1 MALTIPSQIFG
12 TMALALNS
20 SKQPEIIK
28 WFCRLPVA
36 MQDKTIKLNKMKKIF
51 TMCLGL
57 VLTAAVFAA
66 DRKPD
71 VTIISMKK
79 YEIVVDGRTYYS
91 NSRMLN
97 IDNLRNG
104 RHTIQVYDMSSNR
117 GFSIFQRKRLVANRS
132 FQLRNNDVKITI
144 SQFGQL
150 TITEDR
156 FGRDGR
162 YGNDNRGWDD
172 HSGIDQR
179 YDHNGRTSRDRNF

>member
-1 MALTIPSQIFG
+1 MMAP
-12 TMALALNS
+12 ALNN
-20 SKQPEIIK
+20 SKQPEIIN

-36 MQDKTIKLNKMKKIF
+36 MQDKTIKLYKMKKIF

-57 VLTAAVFAA
+57 ALTAAVFAA

-91 NSRMLN
+91 NSRMIN

-104 RHTIQVYDMSSNR
+104 RHTIQVYDMNSR
-117 GFSIFQRKRLVANRS
+117 GFSIFQRKRLVASRS

-150 TITEDR
+150 SITEDK
-156 FGRDGR
+156 FGRDGK

-172 HSGIDQR
+172 HDSRDQR
-179 YDHNGRTSRDRNF
+179 DDRNSRDNLDRKF

>member
-1 MALTIPSQIFG
+1 
-12 TMALALNS
+12 
-20 SKQPEIIK
+20 
-28 WFCRLPVA
+28 
-36 MQDKTIKLNKMKKIF
+36 
-51 TMCLGL
+51 MCLGL

-66 DRKPD
+66 DRTPD

-91 NSRMLN
+91 NNRMLN

-117 GFSIFQRKRLVANRS
+117 GFSIFQKKRLVVSKA

-156 FGRDGR
+156 FGRNDR
-162 YGNDNRGWDD
+162 NGNDNRGWDD
-172 HSGIDQR
+172 HNGVDQR
-179 YDHNGRTSRDRNF
+179 DDHNGRNTRDRNF

>member
-1 MALTIPSQIFG
+1 
-12 TMALALNS
+12 
-20 SKQPEIIK
+20 
-28 WFCRLPVA
+28 

-91 NSRMLN
+91 NNRMLN

-117 GFSIFQRKRLVANRS
+117 GFSIFQRKRLVASKS
-132 FQLRNNDVKITI
+132 FQLKNNDVKITI

-156 FGRDGR
+156 FGRDDR

-172 HSGIDQR
+172 HDGRDQQN
-179 YDHNGRTSRDRNF
+179 DHTGRNSRDRNF

>member
-1 MALTIPSQIFG
+1 MALTIPSQFFG
-12 TMALALNS
+12 MMASALNN

-36 MQDKTIKLNKMKKIF
+36 MQDKTIKLYKMKKIF
-51 TMCLGL
+51 TICLGL
-57 VLTAAVFAA
+57 ALTAAVFAA

-71 VTIISMKK
+71 VTIISTKK

-91 NSRMLN
+91 NSRMMN

-117 GFSIFQRKRLVANRS
+117 GFSIFQKKRLVAS
-132 FQLRNNDVKITI
+132 KAFQLRNNDVKITI
-144 SQFGQL
+144 DRFGQL
-150 TITEDR
+150 SITEDR
-156 FGRDGR
+156 FGRDSK

-172 HSGIDQR
+172 H
-179 YDHNGRTSRDRNF
+179 NGRDQQDDRNGRNSRDRNF

>member
-1 MALTIPSQIFG
+1 MFG
-12 TMALALNS
+12 LS
-20 SKQPEIIK
+20 SH
-28 WFCRLPVA
+28 C
-36 MQDKTIKLNKMKKIF
+36 
-51 TMCLGL
+51 CC
-57 VLTAAVFAA
+57 FAA

-91 NSRMLN
+91 NNRMMN

-104 RHTIQVYDMSSNR
+104 RHTIQVYDMSNNR
-117 GFSIFQRKRLVANRS
+117 GFSIFQRKRLVAS
-132 FQLRNNDVKITI
+132 KVFQLRNNDVKITI

-156 FGRDGR
+156 FGRDDR

-172 HSGIDQR
+172 HKGIDQR
-179 YDHNGRTSRDRNF
+179 DDHNGRAGRDRNF

>member
-1 MALTIPSQIFG
+1 MPLTIPYLFFG
-12 TMALALNS
+12 MMAFGLNN

-36 MQDKTIKLNKMKKIF
+36 MQDKTIKFYKMKKIF

-91 NSRMLN
+91 NNRMMN

-104 RHTIQVYDMSSNR
+104 RHTIQVYDMNNR
-117 GFSIFQRKRLVANRS
+117 GFSIFQRKRLVAS
-132 FQLRNNDVKITI
+132 KTFQLRNNDVKITI

-150 TITEDR
+150 SITEDR
-156 FGRDGR
+156 FDRDGR
-162 YGNDNRGWDD
+162 YGDDNRGWDD
-172 HSGIDQR
+172 HKGIDQR
-179 YDHNGRTSRDRNF
+179 DDHGRNDRNRKF

>member
-1 MALTIPSQIFG
+1 MVLQA
-12 TMALALNS
+12 
-20 SKQPEIIK
+20 
-28 WFCRLPVA
+28 PVA
-36 MQDKTIKLNKMKKIF
+36 MQDKTIKLYKMKKIF

-57 VLTAAVFAA
+57 ALTAVVFAA

-79 YEIVVDGRTYYS
+79 YEIVVDGRTYFS
-91 NSRMLN
+91 NSRMIS

-104 RHTIQVYDMSSNR
+104 RHTIQVYDMNNR
-117 GFSIFQRKRLVANRS
+117 GFSIFQRKRLVANKS

-156 FGRDGR
+156 FGRDDR
-162 YGNDNRGWDD
+162 FGNDNRGWDD
-172 HSGIDQR
+172 HSGLDQR
-179 YDHNGRTSRDRNF
+179 DDHIGRTSRDRNF